1 MSYANID
8 DHYHF
13 PQYFQ
18 NFVHGRKK
26 YRGACIHACNIRE
39 ANYYHTYMS
48 IKLPL
53 CSRRNEYDIYM
64 KVTDNSMSS
73 CPQNVYAMQADG
85 NAENNVILNDGE
97 PRDINYNQQAAN

>member
-1 MSYANID
+1 MITTIFLSI
-8 DHYHF
+8 F
-13 PQYFQ
+13 KILSM
-18 NFVHGRKK
+18 GGKK
-26 YRGACIHACNIRE
+26 YRGIHACNIRE

-97 PRDINYNQQAAN
+97 PREPLITINRQPIKAYP